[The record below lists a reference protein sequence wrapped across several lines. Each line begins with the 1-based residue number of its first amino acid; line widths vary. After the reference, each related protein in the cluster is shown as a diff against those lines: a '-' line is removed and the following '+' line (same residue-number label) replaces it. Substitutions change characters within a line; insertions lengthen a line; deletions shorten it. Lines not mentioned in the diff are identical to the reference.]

1 MRIGILFGGRSR
13 EREISFAGGRT
24 VYDLLDKTFF
34 EPVPIFID
42 SFGNFIQLDWQYLY
56 KGSIRD
62 FFPPVSAYKINEN
75 KYQVYIESLLLSDEE
90 QEAAISAIGKRIA
103 PDKLNEL
110 IDFAFL
116 ALHGPYGEDGSIQ
129 GILDFYDIPYSGSGI
144 LPSSIG
150 INKILQKNLMQDMG
164 IKAARSGSITR
175 TEWLASPE
183 NQLHFYEKI
192 KNEFRLPVVV
202 KSGTQGSSIGV
213 SILQDWEFE
222 KFLSI
227 TNKSFFIRQIKIN
240 EWVDLQPDQ
249 KREFIRDIC
258 DIYIGIGIP
267 FVVEDEIIYHPA
279 HLEQKLEKQF
289 SEGQESV
296 IIISLQTEPEILVEE
311 FIEGKEFSCIVV
323 EGKDCEPIALPPTEI
338 IKQSAIFDYRAKYL
352 PGISRKITPIQLPE
366 EKIKEIIAACENLYT
381 KLHFDVYARID
392 GLINKEGVIYLNDP
406 NTTSGMLPS
415 SFFFHQAAE
424 IGLSPTQFLTYI
436 IHKSLQKRLNT
447 SHKSYHINSLLSKLN
462 NSLAQKDSVR
472 SKKTKLAV
480 IFGGYSTER
489 HISVES
495 GRNVF
500 EKLSSSGKYDAIPV
514 FLSRDD
520 EGDFNFY
527 ILPMSLLLKD
537 NADDIR
543 EKSGK
548 FSIAPV
554 INEIIAKANY
564 ITNTFSSKGYEF
576 YPRKISLDDLVK
588 MVDFVFLGL
597 HGRPGEDGHLQRILD
612 DKHIAYNGS
621 GSESSATTID
631 KYLTNEILMA
641 NGFSVPNHF
650 LVRKEAWIQNPHALI
665 EEIESHIKYPLI
677 AKPSD
682 DGCSSAVKK
691 IKSRDELLVFMD
703 AMFRDM
709 EEMPAILIEN
719 LGLKANEEFPVK
731 NYFVVEELIGQNDAA
746 HFLEITCGLLT
757 SYDASDNLVYEILE
771 PSEALALKGILSLE
785 EKFLAGEGQNITP
798 ARLDHDPLKNAEYAA
813 LVKTELEKAAR
824 LLNVEGYAR
833 IDAFVR
839 IYNDDKV
846 EVIFIE
852 VNSLPGLTPATV
864 IFHQAALNGYK
875 PFEFLDRIIQFGRS
889 KSNKR
894 EYNTAH

>member
-42 SFGNFIQLDWQYLY
+42 SFGNFVLLEWQYLY

-62 FFPPVSAYKINEN
+62 FYPPVSAYKDDEN
-75 KYQVYIESLLLSDEE
+75 KYQVYVESLEPDEKE
-90 QEAAISAIGKRIA
+90 LNAIIASVGKKIS
-103 PDKLNEL
+103 PEEIKEI

-116 ALHGPYGEDGSIQ
+116 ALHGPYGEDGSVQ

-150 INKILQKNLMQDMG
+150 INKILQKKLMQDMG
-164 IKAARSGSITR
+164 IMAAASVSLSR
-175 TEWLASPE
+175 TEWLEAPE
-183 NQLHFYEKI
+183 NQLRFFEKI
-192 KNEFRLPVVV
+192 KKEFQLPVVV

-213 SILQDWEFE
+213 SILQDWDFE
-222 KFLSI
+222 KFLQVI
-227 TNKSFFIRQIKIN
+227 NKSFFIRHIKAN
-240 EWVDLQPDQ
+240 EWKDIQSEQ
-249 KREFIRDIC
+249 KKEFIRDVC
-258 DIYIGIGIP
+258 DIYTGIGIP

-279 HLEQKLEKQF
+279 VLERKLENLF
-289 SEGQESV
+289 SAGQQSITLV
-296 IIISLQTEPEILVEE
+296 SLQTEAEILVEE

-323 EGKDCEPIALPPTEI
+323 EGERGEPIALPPTEI

-352 PGISRKITPIQLPE
+352 PGISRKITPIQLPKD
-366 EKIKEIIAACENLYT
+366 KIKEIISACENLYL

-392 GLINKEGVIYLNDP
+392 GLINKQGEIFLNDP

-436 IHKSLQKRLNT
+436 IHRSLQKRLNA
-447 SHKSYHINSLLSKLN
+447 SHQAYHINHLLSELN
-462 NSLAQKDSVR
+462 DSLASEDAVNL
-472 SKKTKLAV
+472 KKTKLAV

-500 EKLSSSGKYDAIPV
+500 EKLSSSGKYEAIPV
-514 FLSRDD
+514 FLSLNN
-520 EGDFNFY
+520 EGGFDFY

-543 EKSGK
+543 EKSSH
-548 FSIAPV
+548 FSIEPI
-554 INEIIAKANY
+554 INEIIRKADY

-576 YPRKISLDDLVK
+576 YPRKITLDELAE

-597 HGRPGEDGHLQRILD
+597 HGRPGEDGHLQRLLD
-612 DKHIAYNGS
+612 DRHIPYNGS

-631 KYLTNEILMA
+631 KYLTNEILQA
-641 NGFSVPNHF
+641 NGFLVPRHF
-650 LVRKEAWIQNPHALI
+650 LARKEAWMQNPHALI
-665 EEIESHIKYPLI
+665 DEIENHISYPLI

-703 AMFRDM
+703 AMFRDID
-709 EEMPAILIEN
+709 ELPAIMIEN
-719 LGLKANEEFPVK
+719 LGLKSNEEFPLK
-731 NYFVVEELIGQNDAA
+731 NYFVVEELIGQNDSK

-757 SYDASDNLVYEILE
+757 SYDGENNLVYEIFE
-771 PSEALALKGILSLE
+771 PSEALAQKGILSLE

-798 ARLDHDPLKNAEYAA
+798 ARFDQDMVSNTEISSQ
-813 LVKTELEKAAR
+813 VKVILEKAAR

-839 IYNDDKV
+839 IFAGNKA

-852 VNSLPGLTPATV
+852 FNSLPGLTPATV

-875 PFEFLDRIIQFGRS
+875 PFEFLDRIIHFGRS

-894 EYNTAH
+894 EYYTTN